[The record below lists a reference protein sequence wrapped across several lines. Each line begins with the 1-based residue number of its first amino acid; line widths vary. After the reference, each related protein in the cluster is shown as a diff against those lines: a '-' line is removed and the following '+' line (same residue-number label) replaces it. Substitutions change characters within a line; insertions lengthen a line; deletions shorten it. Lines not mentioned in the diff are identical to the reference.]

1 MNDKEW
7 AKRLVI
13 AGQVPVVFVIKAT
26 VELNSKI
33 AVSMRTALDSGM
45 FELMVNHT
53 EGVEELQQRIPEYGA
68 LDIEDQIFYE
78 RPYMETSALINEMI
92 NLEYTVMNQ
101 TGIIRIEERPGARK
115 DRYTS
120 VSYGNY
126 FSELLEKDLLSD
138 SSEYQYRTFFN

>member
-1 MNDKEW
+1 
-7 AKRLVI
+7 
-13 AGQVPVVFVIKAT
+13 
-26 VELNSKI
+26 
-33 AVSMRTALDSGM
+33 M

-53 EGVEELQQRIPEYGA
+53 EGVEELQQRIPEYGS